1 MHDTEDEF
9 SISANSDIAQLCA
22 ECIMFWRRIL
32 IASTQPSIHTLLA
45 KKHHILRVRRFA
57 EGFFVMESPRSSA
70 AGCYDNNYQTYVTVC
85 ELARKS
91 QYMQSLPPLPVHCT
105 PLDGDS
111 NTLPLIFEDKYSDPP
126 TYTRRRTGSDP
137 HINSL
142 VENHHKQGSI
152 KSEQIHCNT
161 TCSDSRKECLCG
173 FNYDFQQI
181 GVEPPKFSLGGDILQ
196 ASLTLVPS
204 EKGEYFYSIGFYSH
218 YISQE
223 SHRSLTLATR

>member
-1 MHDTEDEF
+1 MHDTEEEF
-9 SISANSDIAQLCA
+9 STNANSDIAQLCA

-32 IASTQPSIHTLLA
+32 IASTQPSVHTLLA

-137 HINSL
+137 HINTII
-142 VENHHKQGSI
+142 ENHNKHGSI
-152 KSEQIHCNT
+152 KSEQLNCG
-161 TCSDSRKECLCG
+161 SMRSAPMKGCLCG
-173 FNYDFQQI
+173 FNYDFNQI
-181 GVEPPKFSLGGDILQ
+181 GVEPPKFSIGGDVLQ

-204 EKGEYFYSIGFYSH
+204 DKSEFVLFKNNGFTC
-218 YISQE
+218 IQNIC
-223 SHRSLTLATR
+223 

>member
-1 MHDTEDEF
+1 MHDTEEEF
-9 SISANSDIAQLCA
+9 STSANSDIAQLCA

-32 IASTQPSIHTLLA
+32 IASTQPSVHTLLA

-111 NTLPLIFEDKYSDPP
+111 NSLPLIFEDKYSDPP
-126 TYTRRRTGSDP
+126 TFTRRRTGSDP
-137 HINSL
+137 HINTL
-142 VENHHKQGSI
+142 VVDNHNKQGSI
-152 KSEQIHCNT
+152 KSEQINCGT
-161 TCSDSRKECLCG
+161 MCSGSRKECLCG
-173 FNYDFQQI
+173 FSYDFPQI
-181 GVEPPKFSLGGDILQ
+181 GVQPPKFSIGGDVLQ

-204 EKGEYFYSIGFYSH
+204 EKGEFFFDKNIF
-218 YISQE
+218 
-223 SHRSLTLATR
+223 LC

>member
-1 MHDTEDEF
+1 MHETEEDF

-70 AGCYDNNYQTYVTVC
+70 AGCYDNNYHTYVTVC
-85 ELARKS
+85 EMARKS
-91 QYMQSLPPLPVHCT
+91 QYMQLLPPLPVHCT

-111 NTLPLIFEDKYSDPP
+111 NSLPLIFEDKYSDPP
-126 TYTRRRTGSDP
+126 TYNKIKTGSDS
-137 HINSL
+137 HINTAL
-142 VENHHKQGSI
+142 YNH
-152 KSEQIHCNT
+152 
-161 TCSDSRKECLCG
+161 TCSESKKECHCG
-173 FNYDFQQI
+173 YSYNIQEI
-181 GVEPPKFSLGGDILQ
+181 GVELPKLTKGGDILK

-204 EKGEYFYSIGFYSH
+204 EKSK
-218 YISQE
+218 
-223 SHRSLTLATR
+223 